1 MDRTTDTDRPA
12 EAIAGL
18 LEARLNR
25 SDCVAVEDAIGEFFA
40 AYNAL
45 NYNICLE
52 YIMEATAEDRDRLA
66 GLLKVTRNLT
76 GMVTVQTVNN
86 IQIEGSKAVAVL
98 SVAIRS
104 EANKKTINLVKQGNF
119 WKLDWNSIAGSF
131 MLAAQRR
138 ISEETQSGG

>member
-1 MDRTTDTDRPA
+1 MDRITGTDRPA
-12 EAIAGL
+12 EVIAGL

-45 NYNICLE
+45 NHNICLE
-52 YIMEATAEDRDRLA
+52 YILEVTAEDRDRLA

-76 GMVTVQTVNN
+76 GTVTVRSVNN

-98 SVAIRS
+98 SVVIRG

-138 ISEETQSGG
+138 ISEETQSEG